1 MSQGGNG
8 EGNGAGEDIYAL
20 CERLSLEQRSLYL
33 PNARCEV
40 RGVPNLF
47 QGTYRVT
54 YHQVPGFVAQQPH
67 DTGRRLPED
76 VTTIVYQTVRDSS
89 PWPVLVPGSFLSR
102 EDNGS

>member
-40 RGVPNLF
+40 RGVPSVYS
-47 QGTYRVT
+47 GTMTIYYSQR
-54 YHQVPGFVAQQPH
+54 PGFGSQQPH
-67 DTGRRLPED
+67 DTGRLLPED
-76 VTTIVYQTVRDSS
+76 ISHVVYLVLGQSIARINLVPSS
-89 PWPVLVPGSFLSR
+89 PP
-102 EDNGS
+102 ETE